1 MGKLE
6 QPIVRWT
13 IACVF
18 LAVELLLFVVIPD
31 PGDGGRYVVTP
42 ATQAMWT
49 ILSFI
54 LFFVLLSTLKD
65 FGERDRPLA
74 HAAEQVET
82 TQQRRA
88 RYIRKT
94 ARLIRIETTGPLVS
108 WFAAGF
114 LILLAVGVATESVSG
129 QPVRLICTTIIYV
142 LLAAFA
148 APPVRGYFTRKLRVT
163 IPRPIVVIILV
174 VGTILNQAA
183 VAPPLTT

>member
-6 QPIVRWT
+6 RPVVRWA
-13 IACVF
+13 IASLF

-31 PGDGGRYVVTP
+31 PGDGDRYVITP

-49 ILSFI
+49 ILSLV
-54 LFFVLLSTLKD
+54 LFVVLLSTLKD
-65 FGERDRPLA
+65 FASKDRPLA
-74 HAAEQVET
+74 YAAKQVET

-88 RYIRKT
+88 TYIHKT
-94 ARLIRIETTGPLVS
+94 AQLIRIETTGPLAS

-129 QPVRLICTTIIYV
+129 QPVRLICTTSIYA

-174 VGTILNQAA
+174 VGVFLNQAA
-183 VAPPLTT
+183 VAPPLAT